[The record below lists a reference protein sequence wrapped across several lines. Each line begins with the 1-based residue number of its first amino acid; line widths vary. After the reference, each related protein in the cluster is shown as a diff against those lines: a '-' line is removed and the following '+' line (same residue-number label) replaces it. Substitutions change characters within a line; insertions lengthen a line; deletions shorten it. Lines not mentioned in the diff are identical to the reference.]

1 MTRTRGSRVCSPP
14 TEQSSAAAHP
24 SLSIS
29 CIETRADYIGRAARA
44 VERTAGRIR
53 ADVLYWL
60 STLPLP
66 DPLPGVDIVHIQIP
80 DFTDYI
86 KDINRKFLHLMPQ
99 VVATDFNRLPR
110 YIGIKIALY
119 DTRRQGRARACAA
132 RSSTTGRRR
141 LC

>member
-1 MTRTRGSRVCSPP
+1 
-14 TEQSSAAAHP
+14 
-24 SLSIS
+24 
-29 CIETRADYIGRAARA
+29 
-44 VERTAGRIR
+44 
-53 ADVLYWL
+53 VLYWL

-119 DTRRQGRARACAA
+119 DTRRQGRARACARVRSGCRRKMGCA
-132 RSSTTGRRR
+132 RASLPARIGSLLAAKEFSAERSWIGVVYG
-141 LC
+141 